1 MGIVY
6 LAIGGFRHRHSVS
19 WFRLLLL
26 GFLGVA
32 FHQWLQAEGLQTT
45 TASSSGWII
54 ATIPIFV
61 AILGW
66 RFLHERMSWVRL
78 FGIGLGAAG
87 VLVVIS
93 AGDLRGFIQGLAR
106 EFGDAL
112 ILVSAVNW
120 AVFTVISKRWLF
132 DNRNGESTSFKHL
145 MRAMLMLMVMGWLVL
160 LPWVV
165 LEGGLQEVARLN
177 NQTVWALLFLGVACS
192 GLAYIFWYFAL
203 TRQEAT
209 ETGALLYFEP
219 LVTQALA
226 VPFLGEPLSLAILL
240 GGATIMLGVAMV
252 RRG

>member
-6 LAIGGFRHRHSVS
+6 LAIGGQKPRQSSS
-19 WFRLLLL
+19 WVRLLLL

-32 FHQWLQAEGLQTT
+32 FHQWLQAKGLETT

-66 RFLHERMSWVRL
+66 RFLHERMSWVRIL
-78 FGIGLGAAG
+78 GIGLGAIG

-93 AGDLRGFIQGLAR
+93 AGDLRGLIQGFAG
-106 EFGDAL
+106 EVGDAL

-120 AVFTVISKRWLF
+120 AIFTVVSKRWLF
-132 DNRNGESTSFKHL
+132 GGLEGEATSFKHL
-145 MRAMLMLMVMGWLVL
+145 MQAMLMLMVMGWLIL

-165 LEGGLQEVARLN
+165 IEGGLQELSRLN
-177 NQTVWALLFLGVACS
+177 DQTVWALLFLGVACS
-192 GLAYIFWYFAL
+192 GLAYIFWYLAL

-226 VPFLGEPLSLAILL
+226 VPFLGEPLSLAIMV